1 MKISQLKNA
10 AEQFLISHG
19 DGEVL
24 LAWEVGCFEEGYS
37 PDYLEEA
44 HDARAVPDWPLP
56 GQSLVHANEEIE
68 QKFVLFYGEASK
80 PHHRQL
86 S

>member
-1 MKISQLKNA
+1 MKVSQLKTA

-19 DGEVL
+19 DGEVKIV
-24 LAWEVGCFEEGYS
+24 WEVGCFEEGYNAE
-37 PDYLEEA
+37 YEEEV
-44 HDARAVPDWPLP
+44 HDARVVPDWPLP
-56 GQSLVHANEEIE
+56 GCSLVFPGEEIE
-68 QKFVLFYGEASK
+68 QKFVLFYGEPSK